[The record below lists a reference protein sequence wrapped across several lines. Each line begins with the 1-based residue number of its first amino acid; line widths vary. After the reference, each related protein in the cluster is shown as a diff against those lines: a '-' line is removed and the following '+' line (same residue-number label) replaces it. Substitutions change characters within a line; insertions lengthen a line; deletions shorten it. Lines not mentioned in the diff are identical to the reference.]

1 MSDDSPTSLGSADI
15 QTILKALPHR
25 FPFLLV
31 DKVINIDGDRSATGI
46 KNVTANEPQ
55 FTGHFPERPIMPGV
69 LIIEAMA
76 QTAGIITILAQQDS
90 RPSVVYFMTIDNAKF
105 RRPVVPGDCLH
116 IHVTK
121 LKQRGA
127 ISKYE
132 CVAEVDGTKV
142 AEAVLAAMI
151 SAEDPDS

>member
-1 MSDDSPTSLGSADI
+1 MTETKPASLDAADI

-25 FPFLLV
+25 YPFLLV
-31 DKVINIDGDRSATGI
+31 DKVINIDADRSATGV
-46 KNVTANEPQ
+46 KNVTINEPH
-55 FTGHFPERPIMPGV
+55 FMGHFPERPIMPGV

-105 RRPVVPGDCLH
+105 RRPVVPGDTVH

-127 ISKYE
+127 ISKYA
-132 CVAEVDGTKV
+132 CVAEVDGVKV
-142 AEAVLAAMI
+142 AEAELAAMI
-151 SAEDPDS
+151 ASADEAG